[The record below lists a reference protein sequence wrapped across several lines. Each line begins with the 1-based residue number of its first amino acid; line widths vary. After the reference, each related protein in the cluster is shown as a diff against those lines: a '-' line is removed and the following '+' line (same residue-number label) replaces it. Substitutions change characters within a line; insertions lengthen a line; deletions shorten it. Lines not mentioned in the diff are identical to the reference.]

1 MKCFQNAFLKVGY
14 VTLAGMMAVS
24 IAVLSACG
32 EQPRWQTDDV
42 TSHETATK
50 GDASRG
56 VTSGRVTGKTFS
68 RGPKGDASRGVT
80 CGRVTGKTFSRG
92 SEDETAPKKTTSI
105 EIGAE
110 EIGNRATIVDQ
121 VTLDTDMTL
130 HVGADMESGDLG
142 IIVNTVPDNV
152 TVWEKRLSDG
162 EEDDIQLD
170 AGVYY
175 LIGAG
180 GQKKAVGTVTIDGLP
195 IEDA

>member
-42 TSHETATK
+42 TPHETATK

-80 CGRVTGKTFSRG
+80 SGRVTGKTFSRG
-92 SEDETAPKKTTSI
+92 PKDETAPKKTTSI

-121 VTLDTDMTL
+121 VTLDADMTL

-142 IIVNTVPDNV
+142 IIVNTAPDNV